1 MKKQGRSQLANWG
14 IALLGILLLLG
25 ACKKGE
31 IPLDLTNIEI
41 GGKANNYDF
50 DNNYFKK
57 EVKSTYL
64 SYEILDD
71 TIYKRIQMI
80 EELPKKAS
88 IYYFLS
94 EDSIA
99 KFHFGNFT
107 PRGGNI
113 NVYEGKIRSVGLS
126 FRQEQLPE
134 FVKYLYETLGTPY
147 AQEMEEYKREYYS
160 PESYYSGKNT
170 FEILERAFPDC
181 LKDRNTIYC
190 PKYLYWKKGEVYYR
204 LETFFATYPSAIIRN
219 GLTRITKL
227 PLPKVKYDFEQ
238 VKIGSSESNYPFNKN
253 KDIEAV
259 HNYTSHF
266 YELIRNHY
274 YEYGKGNKAIY
285 YIKDIK
291 PYNLKG
297 KDDEDFSQYNLYF
310 NEKKYRFAGFE
321 IERAE
326 VITYKRKIVSLYVET
341 LSNDFPKVYK
351 YLRKRL
357 GEPFY
362 VAKQDINQTNY
373 DPATLYALEKVFPEY
388 IEVFHFDTTEND
400 PEYISIYK
408 EDDKQL
414 TAPEHILWKNGDV
427 FCKFKVLENPFTNS
441 VIENGIPKFEIRN
454 SIHFVIPRD
463 TLNPDF
469 LYQRNEKSF

>member
-14 IALLGILLLLG
+14 IALLGILLLLE

-170 FEILERAFPDC
+170 FEILE
-181 LKDRNTIYC
+181 KIEI
-190 PKYLYWKKGEVYYR
+190 LY
-204 LETFFATYPSAIIRN
+204 
-219 GLTRITKL
+219 
-227 PLPKVKYDFEQ
+227 
-238 VKIGSSESNYPFNKN
+238 
-253 KDIEAV
+253 
-259 HNYTSHF
+259 
-266 YELIRNHY
+266 
-274 YEYGKGNKAIY
+274 
-285 YIKDIK
+285 
-291 PYNLKG
+291 
-297 KDDEDFSQYNLYF
+297 
-310 NEKKYRFAGFE
+310 
-321 IERAE
+321 
-326 VITYKRKIVSLYVET
+326 IV
-341 LSNDFPKVYK
+341 LS
-351 YLRKRL
+351 
-357 GEPFY
+357 
-362 VAKQDINQTNY
+362 
-373 DPATLYALEKVFPEY
+373 
-388 IEVFHFDTTEND
+388 
-400 PEYISIYK
+400 ISIGKK
-408 EDDKQL
+408 ERFIID
-414 TAPEHILWKNGDV
+414 
-427 FCKFKVLENPFTNS
+427 
-441 VIENGIPKFEIRN
+441 
-454 SIHFVIPRD
+454 
-463 TLNPDF
+463 
-469 LYQRNEKSF
+469 